1 MVLNTLSKSFHSWT
15 RTKLMG
21 HISGIRM
28 PSQLGGFSHQQSQFG
43 SQMIQ
48 TVAHICAAKQLSHAC
63 LFVDVRGAYH
73 YLVRELVMGI
83 EDDDDL
89 AGVIANIAQHGMD
102 ANGVKLWSTLPSILE
117 RVRADPK
124 LVSLLKE
131 IHADTWMTM
140 AQSNGAD
147 GTLRTR
153 RGSRPGSPVADAVY
167 HVLMM
172 DLHIEVHRIL
182 EGCDKVVQGFDAAS
196 IPITATT
203 WADDL
208 AVPVITETA
217 SDLIPAIQEVVS
229 RVYTAFERR
238 GLELN
243 MQKNKT
249 AAVLSF
255 KGPAAATHRKTYL
268 LCQHPGISFS
278 LTGGRERW
286 LHFTGTYRHL
296 GAVYCADGVM
306 TREVNSR
313 IGAANASFQQ
323 LRKILFGNKHI
334 PTATR
339 LRLLEALIF
348 SKLTYGLSTWS
359 SLGVG
364 LLEKVESFMLR
375 CQRFVCGFRQ
385 EGSHDEFKGQFE
397 IPGLHH
403 RLMQHRLIYAASVWI
418 HGPPLLQELLETEEQ
433 AATTSWMTALRHDL
447 EVCRDLLGEKFPCA
461 SISLEDLKLY
471 WRTNL
476 QEWKRT
482 VKKAY
487 RKLVA
492 QEGAAADARG
502 WHGQVIEELRKNGAT
517 FQGGIQ
523 AIPSGNFVCH
533 CGKSCRSAQGLAVH
547 RWKVHGEHAPEHQY
561 AKGAHCPVC
570 LKWLWTSHRVRMH
583 LSYIPRSG
591 RPNSCFQA
599 LQQQGAAA
607 FTTEEVVRAPPPE
620 VAGMRLDA
628 LDCAGPAAPLQRAVD
643 KEIAQVEKELAQ
655 HQEQKKNYP
664 SYEEI
669 DLVQVES
676 FSRSFSTILQTW
688 WTQFGQSD
696 EEGYEI
702 WNAFV
707 DFFGTLEVPVPI
719 FEMIF
724 VEWLQAIMPDIL
736 ARWEDGFAEHVAE
749 KMLYKLAME
758 MDYMRS
764 TSRGSEL
771 QNRLQGLQQLRSR
784 EDEAPP
790 HRPVRRGPMTR
801 RGSNRVYK
809 PALRRYLDEDHWHE
823 QCLAL
828 QWENSTKDV
837 ATPIYRQVAGRPCFL
852 VIHLF
857 SGRRR
862 SGDYHDEV
870 MRLADGK
877 GFDVR
882 VLSLDTAV
890 HHEVGDLTA
899 GRTTWSNVMILA
911 REGKVAGAL
920 AGPPCETILAA
931 TPEERR
937 SAMGTPRANDEGAE
951 TSEVRRT
958 LCLTSGLVDGGDAL
972 LWGAHDDWA
981 PWPTIWPKPGDDFS
995 DATISSPSTTTR
1007 DCVTGYSTTELGGIS
1022 SEAHRDHDTPSSLLP
1037 PFHVQMEGEWATC
1050 CVPCNWT

>member
-1 MVLNTLSKSFHSWT
+1 MFKNWKGVSTEWPGESKDDAREAARSLQKLQRISKEVTKALRTDDVRYFQNAAAAMGDINDPSTGQNIWKKIRWALPKFQNRRQQSPLLLECLDDQWYGHFADLEAGLMTKPSELLQRCVHRQSTRTTIPCTSLTALPTLDEVERVLRNVQPHKAPGPDQLPGALFRYGANILAPSVHDAFLKTYTWECEAIQSKGGLMIPIYKAGDQSQARSYRGIMVLNTLSKSFHSWT

-48 TVAHICAAKQLSHAC
+48 TVARICAAKQLSHAC

-433 AATTSWMTALRHDL
+433 AATTSWMTALRHGSTW
-447 EVCRDLLGEKFPCA
+447 GEIPVRFHQPRGPQVV
-461 SISLEDLKLY
+461 L
-471 WRTNL
+471 
-476 QEWKRT
+476 
-482 VKKAY
+482 AY
-487 RKLVA
+487 QFTGVETYC
-492 QEGAAADARG
+492 QEGV
-502 WHGQVIEELRKNGAT
+502 Q
-517 FQGGIQ
+517 
-523 AIPSGNFVCH
+523 
-533 CGKSCRSAQGLAVH
+533 
-547 RWKVHGEHAPEHQY
+547 
-561 AKGAHCPVC
+561 
-570 LKWLWTSHRVRMH
+570 
-583 LSYIPRSG
+583 
-591 RPNSCFQA
+591 
-599 LQQQGAAA
+599 
-607 FTTEEVVRAPPPE
+607 EV
-620 VAGMRLDA
+620 G
-628 LDCAGPAAPLQRAVD
+628 
-643 KEIAQVEKELAQ
+643 
-655 HQEQKKNYP
+655 
-664 SYEEI
+664 S
-669 DLVQVES
+669 
-676 FSRSFSTILQTW
+676 
-688 WTQFGQSD
+688 
-696 EEGYEI
+696 
-702 WNAFV
+702 
-707 DFFGTLEVPVPI
+707 
-719 FEMIF
+719 
-724 VEWLQAIMPDIL
+724 
-736 ARWEDGFAEHVAE
+736 
-749 KMLYKLAME
+749 
-758 MDYMRS
+758 
-764 TSRGSEL
+764 SRGSSSGCSWMAWTGHRGAA
-771 QNRLQGLQQLRSR
+771 QKRSY
-784 EDEAPP
+784 
-790 HRPVRRGPMTR
+790 VSRR
-801 RGSNRVYK
+801 
-809 PALRRYLDEDHWHE
+809 H
-823 QCLAL
+823 
-828 QWENSTKDV
+828 
-837 ATPIYRQVAGRPCFL
+837 
-852 VIHLF
+852 
-857 SGRRR
+857 
-862 SGDYHDEV
+862 
-870 MRLADGK
+870 
-877 GFDVR
+877 
-882 VLSLDTAV
+882 
-890 HHEVGDLTA
+890 
-899 GRTTWSNVMILA
+899 
-911 REGKVAGAL
+911 
-920 AGPPCETILAA
+920 
-931 TPEERR
+931 
-937 SAMGTPRANDEGAE
+937 
-951 TSEVRRT
+951 TSH
-958 LCLTSGLVDGGDAL
+958 S
-972 LWGAHDDWA
+972 
-981 PWPTIWPKPGDDFS
+981 
-995 DATISSPSTTTR
+995 
-1007 DCVTGYSTTELGGIS
+1007 
-1022 SEAHRDHDTPSSLLP
+1022 
-1037 PFHVQMEGEWATC
+1037 
-1050 CVPCNWT
+1050 